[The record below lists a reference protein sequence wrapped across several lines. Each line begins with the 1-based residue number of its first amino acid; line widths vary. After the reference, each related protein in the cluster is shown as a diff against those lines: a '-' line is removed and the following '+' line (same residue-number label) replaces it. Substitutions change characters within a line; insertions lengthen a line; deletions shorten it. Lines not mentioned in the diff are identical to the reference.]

1 MIKSF
6 KHKELKK
13 FFVQGDSRRLNP
25 NHVDRIRDLLKILN
39 NARELRELNFPGS
52 GLHSLKGNLQGH
64 FALKVSGNWRLTF
77 QFIEGDVH
85 VLDYQDY
92 H

>member
-1 MIKSF
+1 MIVSF
-6 KHKELKK
+6 KSKALKR
-13 FFVQGDSRRLNP
+13 FFEKGDSSKLNP

-39 NARELRELNFPGS
+39 NAKELRELNFPGS

-64 FALKVSGNWRLTF
+64 YALKVSGNWRLTF
-77 QFIEGDVH
+77 QFIDGKVH